1 MQAYF
6 TENNKISTAITIA
19 AGAAGTAAINA
30 TALDT
35 AGFDG
40 GAAIVEFGPIVTG
53 AVTSIKLQQSGDSG
67 GSPDDFTDITG
78 TSQTVADDAD
88 NTRFVIDFKRVT
100 KRYVRVVVSRATQ
113 NATCAAIYVQYGAR
127 TRPVTQGTGTNVET
141 FYAPAEGT
149 A

>member
-1 MQAYF
+1 MQYYF
-6 TENNKISTAITIA
+6 TENNKISTAITVA
-19 AGAAGTAAINA
+19 NGAAGTSAING

-40 GAAIVEFGPIVTG
+40 GVAIVEFGPIVSG
-53 AVTSIKLQQSGDSG
+53 AVTSIKLQQSDDTG
-67 GSPDDFTDITG
+67 GSPDDFTDVTG

-88 NTRFVIDFKRVT
+88 NTRFVIDFKRTT

-113 NATCAAIYVQYGAR
+113 NATCAAIYIQYGAR
-127 TRPVTQGTGTNVET
+127 TKPVTQGSGTNVEK
-141 FYAPAEGT
+141 FYAAAEGT